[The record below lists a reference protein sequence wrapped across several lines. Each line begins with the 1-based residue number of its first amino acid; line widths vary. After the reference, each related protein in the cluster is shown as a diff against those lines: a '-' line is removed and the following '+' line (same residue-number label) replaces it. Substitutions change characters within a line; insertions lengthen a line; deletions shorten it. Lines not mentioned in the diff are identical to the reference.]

1 MLISSYCSL
10 LFLGVFLPVSV
21 GLYSVAPKKARPYI
35 LLLASY
41 TLFALM
47 SGALIAYLIVTT
59 LSVYGVG
66 LWLSD
71 IQQKRNARLKECER
85 EQKKAI
91 RAQYLK
97 KQQGAVALALAVNI
111 GLLALLKYTGF
122 FAGNVNDI
130 LALLNI
136 QLTLDIPKFAAPI
149 GISFY
154 TLQAASYVVDVYRGK
169 INADR
174 NLGRLALF
182 ISFFPQIMEGP
193 ICRYS
198 DTAEK
203 LWLGE
208 KIHYQNLI
216 FGIQRI
222 LFGVMKKIIIADRLN
237 LFVENAFNDYA
248 NYDGGVA
255 AVAAILYT
263 CQLYME
269 FSGTMD
275 IVIGCGEIFGITI
288 SENFKR
294 PFFSKTISEFWQRW
308 HITLGTWFK
317 DYIFYPVSMSKP
329 LKKLTGNM
337 RKKLGAYYGP
347 MIAGSI
353 ALFCVWLSNGLWH
366 GAGWQY
372 IFFGM
377 YHFFLILCGNMLA
390 PLAAKSNEKLHIDT
404 GKAPYKAMQIL
415 RTTVFVC
422 IGELFFRANG
432 LRAGMAMFWQIVTDF
447 SFRSFGN
454 GTFMKLGMDG
464 LDFVIIGVAVLIVF
478 IVSILNE
485 RGISLRNR
493 IAERPLAVRWLIM
506 YALIM
511 FIVIFGAYGAGY
523 DPVPPIYADF

>member
-1 MLISSYCSL
+1 MVISSYCSL
-10 LFLGVFLPVSV
+10 LFLGVFLPITV
-21 GLYSVAPKKARPYI
+21 GLYSVVSKKAKPYV

-47 SGALIAYLIVTT
+47 SGALIVYLIVTT
-59 LSVYGVG
+59 MSVYGVG
-66 LWLSD
+66 LWISD
-71 IQQKRNARLKECER
+71 IQQKRNALLKECER
-85 EQKKAI
+85 SQKKAI
-91 RAQYLK
+91 RAQFLK
-97 KQQGAVALALAVNI
+97 KQRGAVALAIVLNI
-111 GLLALLKYTGF
+111 GLLAVLKYTKF
-122 FAGNVNDI
+122 FTGNINDI
-130 LALLNI
+130 FALLNI

-154 TLQAASYVVDVYRGK
+154 TLQAASYVVDVYREK
-169 INADR
+169 ISADK

-198 DTAEK
+198 DTAET

-208 KIHYQNLI
+208 KIHFQNLT
-216 FGIQRI
+216 FGMQRI
-222 LFGVMKKIIIADRLN
+222 LYGVMKKVVIADRLN

-248 NYDGGVA
+248 KYDGGVA

-329 LKKLTGNM
+329 LKKMTGNM
-337 RKKLGAYYGP
+337 RKKLGTYYGP
-347 MIAGSI
+347 MIVGSI
-353 ALFCVWLSNGLWH
+353 ALFCVWFSNGLWH
-366 GAGWQY
+366 GAGWKY

-377 YHFFLILCGNMLA
+377 YHFVLILCGNMIV
-390 PLAAKSNEKLHIDT
+390 PLANKTNEKLHIDNS
-404 GKAPYKAMQIL
+404 KAPYKAMQIF

-432 LRAGMAMFWQIVTDF
+432 LRAGMAMFKLIVTDF

-454 GTFMKLGMDG
+454 GTFLKMGIDG
-464 LDFVIIGVAVLIVF
+464 LDFVILGVAVLIVF
-478 IVSILNE
+478 IISILNE
-485 RGISLRNR
+485 RGICVRKW
-493 IAERPLAVRWLIM
+493 IADRPLPVRWTFY

-523 DPVPPIYADF
+523 APVPPIYADF

>member
-1 MLISSYCSL
+1 MVISSYCSL
-10 LFLGVFLPVSV
+10 LFLGVFLPISV
-21 GLYSVAPKKARPYI
+21 GLYSVVKKKARPYI
-35 LLLASY
+35 LLVASY

-66 LWLSD
+66 IWLSD
-71 IQQKRNARLKECER
+71 IQKKRSAMLKECER

-91 RAQYLK
+91 RAEFLK
-97 KQQGAVALALAVNI
+97 KQRRVVALALFINI
-111 GLLALLKYTGF
+111 GLLALLKYTKF
-122 FAGNVNDI
+122 FTGNVNDI

-136 QLTLDIPKFAAPI
+136 QFAIDIPKFAAPI

-154 TLQAASYVVDVYRGK
+154 TLQAASYVADVYREK
-169 INADR
+169 ISADR
-174 NLGRLALF
+174 NLCRLALF

-208 KIHYQNLI
+208 KIHFRNLT
-216 FGIQRI
+216 FGMQRI
-222 LFGVMKKIIIADRLN
+222 LFGVMKKIVIADRLN
-237 LFVENAFNDYA
+237 LFIENAFNDYA
-248 NYDGGVA
+248 NYDGGIA

-288 SENFKR
+288 SENFRR

-329 LKKLTGNM
+329 LKKMTGNL
-337 RKKLGAYYGP
+337 RKKLGTYYGP
-347 MIAGSI
+347 MIVGCI
-353 ALFCVWLSNGLWH
+353 ALFCVWFSNGLWH

-377 YHFFLILCGNMLA
+377 YHFVLIFCGSMIV
-390 PLAAKSNEKLHIDT
+390 PLAAKINGKLKIDPA
-404 GKAPYKAMQIL
+404 KAPYRAMQIF

-432 LRAGMAMFWQIVTDF
+432 LKAGMAMFKLIVTDF
-447 SFRSFGN
+447 SFSSLFN
-454 GTFMKLGMDG
+454 GTLMKMGMDG
-464 LDFVIIGVAVLIVF
+464 LDFVIVGVAVLIVF
-478 IVSILNE
+478 VISIINE
-485 RGISLRNR
+485 RGISVREW
-493 IAERPLAVRWLIM
+493 IADRPIVVRWTFY

-523 DPVPPIYADF
+523 NPVPPIYADF